1 MNQLKYRTA
10 AFLLAS
16 RLDPSAIER
25 CFRQNPLRPS
35 AELEFVSKVNIK
47 LAAVQMELRRYR
59 NLPEL
64 VEHLKGLVDDARKQ
78 GAQLVSFP
86 EYVGLLP
93 LLMSPTLCELAEDL
107 LNAAEEGDDSTVKD
121 ILSFFEEQLSAPLFT
136 AYYNFFALLANQ
148 SRLYIHAGSTLLM
161 QDGKLVER
169 CFLFGP
175 DGETILEQDKLF
187 LSPLER
193 KLGLCAAEQLELTDT
208 PLGRIA
214 MLPGRDSYYFETAK
228 IARQLG
234 AQLLLCPLSPSFE
247 DNEMAQRCG
256 PWMRCQ
262 EQPLY
267 AVAAHFVGQLSELGE
282 GRLCG
287 KAGIYGPYEA
297 VKASHGGIA
306 AQCSDEKEKVLV
318 SRVDMECLPLLSD
331 PYSADENEA
340 ICPAL
345 SDAYSHFP
353 KPLERLP
360 QAEQEQGF

>member
-1 MNQLKYRTA
+1 MKQLKYRTA
-10 AFLLAS
+10 AFLLTS

-25 CFRQNPLRPS
+25 CFRENPLRPS
-35 AELEFVSKVNIK
+35 TELEFVSKVNIK
-47 LAAVQMELRRYR
+47 LAAIQMELHNYR

-64 VEHLKGLVDDARKQ
+64 VEHLKALVDDARKQ

-107 LNAAEEGDDSTVKD
+107 LYAAENDDNDSIKD
-121 ILSFFEEQLSAPLFT
+121 ILAFFEEHLSKPLFT

-175 DGETILEQDKLF
+175 DGETVLEQDKLF
-187 LSPLER
+187 LSPLEKR
-193 KLGLCAAEQLELTDT
+193 LGLCAAEQLELTDT

-214 MLPGRDSYYFETAK
+214 ILPGRDSFYFETAK

-234 AQLLLCPLSPSFE
+234 AQLLLCPLSPTSE
-247 DNEMAQRCG
+247 NNEMAQRCG

-267 AVAAHFVGQLSELGE
+267 AVVSHFVGQLGQDT
-282 GRLCG
+282 LCG

-306 AQCSDEKEKVLV
+306 AQCSSDKESVLV

-331 PYSADENEA
+331 PYSTDENEN
-340 ICPAL
+340 ITP
-345 SDAYSHFP
+345 SISEAYRQFP
-353 KPLERLP
+353 QPLQRLP
-360 QAEQEQGF
+360 QLEQD